1 MNIFI
6 ILMLLGIVPL
16 GWAEEPPFVYQDH
29 GKRDPFWKL
38 VTPSGAVMN
47 YDTDISISDMLL
59 EGIIAGPE
67 GSNLAIV
74 NNTIV
79 KPNDRIGPF
88 IIEKIEND
96 KVFLRN
102 GDENFVLKLQ
112 KEE

>member
-1 MNIFI
+1 MNVFI
-6 ILMLLGIVPL
+6 ILMLLGIATL
-16 GWAEEPPFVYQDH
+16 GWAEEPPFVYQAH
-29 GKRDPFWKL
+29 GKRAPFWKL

-59 EGIIAGPE
+59 EGIIVGPE

-74 NNTIV
+74 NNMVV
-79 KPNDRIGPF
+79 KPNDRIGSF
-88 IIEKIEND
+88 IVEKIEKD

-102 GDENFVLKLQ
+102 GDKSFVLKLK